1 MMARGRLDCILF
13 GAGIAGLWLAARL
26 IARGYD
32 VLLLETGRTGG
43 LQTLASQGI
52 IHGGLKYALLGKL
65 TGSSEALATMPDR
78 WRSCIA
84 GTGEL
89 DLRGVRL
96 LSPHQYLWSTESIFS
111 RLAGLFARQTLRSR
125 VTRVAP
131 DERPR
136 PFDHPGFHGDLY
148 RLHEPVL
155 DIPSLVARLTTLV
168 GKRLRRL
175 PEEARVELQAGPA
188 PGLRLLLPDGDELQ
202 LDARLLIFVAGA
214 GNAGLLESIGERQIA
229 TQRRP
234 LQMVMVRGRLPSL
247 FAHCLG
253 AGVNPRLTI
262 TSYPLADDQQL
273 WYLGGELAETGVGKD
288 AEAQIAV
295 ARAELQALFPWRPL
309 TETGWATLAIDRAE
323 PKQAEGQRPET
334 AVVMGG
340 EGFLV
345 GWPTK
350 LAFAPLLAE
359 QILDRLQPLGI
370 RPGAPGP
377 GPWQRLSQPPMGQPP
392 WA

>member
-1 MMARGRLDCILF
+1 MMATARLDCLLF
-13 GAGIAGLWLAARL
+13 GAGISGLWLAARL

-32 VLLLETGRTGG
+32 VLLLESGRTGG

-78 WRSCIA
+78 WRSCLG

-96 LSPHQYLWSTESIFS
+96 LSPHQYLWSTESLFS
-111 RLAGLFARQTLRSR
+111 RLAGLFASQTLRSR
-125 VTRVAP
+125 VTRIAP
-131 DERPR
+131 TERPA
-136 PFDHPGFHGDLY
+136 PFDHPGFQGDLY

-168 GKRLRRL
+168 GERLRRL
-175 PEEARVELQAGPA
+175 PEGARVELQAGPA
-188 PGLRLLLPDGDELQ
+188 PGLRLSLTDGDELR

-214 GNAGLLESIGERQIA
+214 GNAGLLESIGERGIA
-229 TQRRP
+229 TQCRP
-234 LQMVMVRGRLPSL
+234 LQMVMVRGRLPPV

-262 TSYPLADDQQL
+262 TSYPLPGGQQL
-273 WYLGGELAETGVGKD
+273 WYLGGDLAETGVSKN
-288 AEAQIAV
+288 AETQIAA
-295 ARAELQALFPWRPL
+295 ARAEVRALFPWL
-309 TETGWATLAIDRAE
+309 SLAEMGWATLAVDRAE
-323 PKQAEGQRPET
+323 PRQPDQQRPET

-359 QILDRLQPLGI
+359 QILDRLQQPGL
-370 RPGAPGP
+370 RPGGP
-377 GPWQRLSQPPMGQPP
+377 GQEPWQRLPQPPMGQPP